1 MNRILTSVLVL
12 LLFLT
17 ACQKEVSQEA
27 GTPSMGSLQ
36 DDQGE
41 CMPKNLGGNFIVNK
55 VLNDSNFIEVSVDV
69 LVPGSYTIFTDT
81 LNGYSFRGQGS
92 FANIGTAT
100 VKLQGNGK
108 PLAAGTDNFTVFY
121 DSTFCTISVTVMPEG
136 TIPPPAGSGL
146 YFPMTQSSW
155 WSYDEGPGTDS
166 IKITVSGTTVL
177 EGRTYTRFLETDEF
191 GPSDS
196 GFYRMDPAT
205 NSYYQIQSTDE
216 FSGFGLTFSQPYVDV
231 LFLKENLATNATWNT
246 DVNATQG
253 PLPMVLRLKFTCIN
267 NNLTLSV
274 NGKNFTNGYHVRL
287 QPQIGS
293 FGTFADFLTPVDAY
307 YAKGVGRIKWNMDSE
322 EWQIRNWQVN

>member
-1 MNRILTSVLVL
+1 
-12 LLFLT
+12 
-17 ACQKEVSQEA
+17 
-27 GTPSMGSLQ
+27 
-36 DDQGE
+36 
-41 CMPKNLGGNFIVNK
+41 
-55 VLNDSNFIEVSVDV
+55 
-69 LVPGSYTIFTDT
+69 
-81 LNGYSFRGQGS
+81 
-92 FANIGTAT
+92 
-100 VKLQGNGK
+100 
-108 PLAAGTDNFTVFY
+108 
-121 DSTFCTISVTVMPEG
+121 
-136 TIPPPAGSGL
+136 
-146 YFPMTQSSW
+146 MTQSSW

-274 NGKNFTNGYHVRL
+274 NGKNFTNVYHVRL